1 MEERDWILY
10 PPRTMMEVFKC
21 LPEGTWVEII
31 DGALY
36 IKPSMFLNAHDVR
49 TSLGFAFYDFLQKQK
64 ISGQLFFN
72 HLDVYLDEHSN
83 VVLPEI
89 SFSSNEIVK
98 QDGIHGSPELTID
111 IAADNEFIRR
121 QNLKTAVYQKFLIKE
136 FWFVNSDSKECKGFF
151 FQDGTYSPLETD
163 FGKLKSVILNHEFT
177 F

>member
-31 DGALY
+31 EGALH
-36 IKPSMFLNAHDVR
+36 IKPAMFVTDHDVR
-49 TSLGFAFYDFLQKQK
+49 SSLGFALNDFITEQKL
-64 ISGQLFFN
+64 SGELFFN
-72 HLDVYLDEHSN
+72 HFDVYLDENSN

-89 SFSSNEIVK
+89 SFSLDEIVK
-98 QDGIHGSPELTID
+98 EDAIHGSPQLTID
-111 IAADNEFIRR
+111 ITRDDEFIRR
-121 QNLKTAVYQKFLIKE
+121 QNLKTAVYQKFSIKE
-136 FWFVNSDSKECKGFF
+136 FWFVNSDSKECKGFYL
-151 FQDGTYSPLETD
+151 QHGIYSPLETG